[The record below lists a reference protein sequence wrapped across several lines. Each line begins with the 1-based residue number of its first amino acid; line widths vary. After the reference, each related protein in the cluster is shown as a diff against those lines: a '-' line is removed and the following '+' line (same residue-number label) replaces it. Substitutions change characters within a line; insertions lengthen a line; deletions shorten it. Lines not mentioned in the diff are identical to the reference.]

1 MPINSL
7 YIHVPFCDHI
17 CIYCDFYKMIA
28 KEKSIEKYFD
38 YLLKGLEMKKEYI
51 KEIKT
56 IYIG

>member
-38 YLLKGLEMKKEYI
+38 YLLKELEMKKEYMKAI
-51 KEIKT
+51 
-56 IYIG
+56 